1 MAAENPE
8 PSRVVI
14 TISWAAIFKIL
25 LGCLLSYWVV
35 LLRPLGVLLFL
46 SLLIAITLWPVFD
59 WARRHSWP
67 KWAGVLL
74 CALILFGLV
83 GLAVGIMIPTFVT
96 QTGELIAKLPTFKEE
111 VLKRLPETAAIRPAV
126 ENLLSSPSFTDP
138 TPLLRSV
145 VEWGRV
151 VLDDL
156 TRFFI
161 ILVVA
166 VYFIVDGERV
176 YEWLLAYLPE
186 KHRRKWAEASPEIA
200 SVISHYMAGQFITSA
215 LAGLFAF
222 VVLKL
227 LHVPNALLFGVLAA
241 VFDVLPL
248 IGFFL
253 FIIPAVAA
261 ALTVSPVAA
270 ALVGGFYTFYHLLEN
285 YFIVP
290 KVYGNR
296 LRLSTL
302 TVLISCL
309 AGGLLAGV
317 AGIVMILPIVASYPI
332 VERVWLRPYLVRGT
346 VEKHEQIDEKAL
358 SETRPDSPGKETS
371 SERRFS
377 G

>member
-1 MAAENPE
+1 MAASNSDPG
-8 PSRVVI
+8 RVVI
-14 TISWAAIFKIL
+14 TISWAAIFKVL
-25 LGCLLSYWVV
+25 LACLLAYWAV
-35 LLRPLGVLLFL
+35 LLRPLGILLLL
-46 SLLIAITLWPVFD
+46 SLLIAITLWPVFA
-59 WARRHSWP
+59 WSRRHHWP
-67 KWAGVLL
+67 KWTGVLL

-83 GLAVGIMIPTFVT
+83 GLIVGILIPTVVT
-96 QTGELIAKLPTFKEE
+96 QTGELVSKLPTFKEE
-111 VLKRLPETAAIRPAV
+111 VLKHLPEAAAIRPAV

-138 TPLLRSV
+138 TPLLKEIV
-145 VEWGRV
+145 AWGRV
-151 VLDDL
+151 ALDGL
-156 TRFFI
+156 TKFLI

-176 YEWLLAYLPE
+176 YAWLHAFLPE

-200 SVISHYMAGQFITSA
+200 SVISSYVVGQFITSA

-222 VVLKL
+222 AVLQF
-227 LHVPNALLFGVLAA
+227 LHVPNAMLLGVLAA
-241 VFDVLPL
+241 AFDVLPL

-253 FIIPAVAA
+253 FIIPAVTV
-261 ALTVSPVAA
+261 ALTVSPTTA
-270 ALVGGFYTFYHLLEN
+270 ALVAGSYTVYHLLEN

-309 AGGLLAGV
+309 AGGLLAGIG
-317 AGIVMILPIVASYPI
+317 GIVMILPIVASYPI

-346 VEKHEQIDEKAL
+346 VEKHEQIDEKKH
-358 SETRPDSPGKETS
+358 SEGGS
-371 SERRFS
+371 S